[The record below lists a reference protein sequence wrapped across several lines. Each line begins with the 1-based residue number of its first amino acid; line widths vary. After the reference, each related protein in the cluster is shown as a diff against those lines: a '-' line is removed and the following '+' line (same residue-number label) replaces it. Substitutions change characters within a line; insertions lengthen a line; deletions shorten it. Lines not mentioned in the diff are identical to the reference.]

1 MPSVLLVWPV
11 LQTHV
16 EVLGS
21 QKALVTQSVCTRG
34 ACLRFLAGGTAV
46 VVVIVVVGA
55 VVVVVAAVVVVIV
68 PVPFVV
74 GSAVVVGGAVVVG
87 VQVSPNSK

>member
-1 MPSVLLVWPV
+1 

-21 QKALVTQSVCTRG
+21 QKALVTQSVGTRG
-34 ACLRFLAGGTAV
+34 ACLRFLAGGAVGAV
-46 VVVIVVVGA
+46 VVIVGA
-55 VVVVVAAVVVVIV
+55 VVVVVAAVVVVVV

-74 GSAVVVGGAVVVG
+74 EGAVVVG
-87 VQVSPNSK
+87 VQVSPNS

>member
-1 MPSVLLVWPV
+1 M
-11 LQTHV
+11 QTHV

-21 QKALVTQSVCTRG
+21 QEALVTQSVGTRE
-34 ACLRFLAGGTAV
+34 ACLRFLAGPV
-46 VVVIVVVGA
+46 VVVVGA
-55 VVVVVAAVVVVIV
+55 VVVVVDAVVVVVV